1 MKRTRTCEGRKQD
14 TQQRSAILGRRVLRD
29 TLFRRH
35 MLVFSGFE
43 PLVFLLLRGDFSN
56 GTKLACGSHL
66 LLSHAV
72 PALGCYLLSVFGYS
86 FEGRTLG

>member
-1 MKRTRTCEGRKQD
+1 
-14 TQQRSAILGRRVLRD
+14 
-29 TLFRRH
+29 

-86 FEGRTLG
+86 FEGLTLG